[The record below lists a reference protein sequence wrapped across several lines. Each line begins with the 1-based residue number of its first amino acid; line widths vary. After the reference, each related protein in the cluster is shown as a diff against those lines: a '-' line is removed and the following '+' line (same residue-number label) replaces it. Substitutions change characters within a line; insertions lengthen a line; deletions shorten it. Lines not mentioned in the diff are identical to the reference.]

1 VYASNIEE
9 HHMKIVSYI
18 RVSTTKQGESG
29 LGLEAQRSA
38 VARFQADHTVV
49 AEFIEIEH
57 ATGKKHRPQ
66 MAAAIAL
73 CKQTGATLVVAK
85 LDRLARN
92 VHFTSSLMESGVE
105 FIACDMPHANRLT
118 IHIMAAMAEDEARR
132 ISTRTKDA
140 LAELKAKGVKLG
152 SARPGH
158 WDGIEH
164 RRGWRGMQGTKKQAV
179 LAERF
184 RATYAAVLPLIETLV
199 ERGESVEKI
208 TTTLNNRGLKT
219 SKGATW
225 RPTSVRRVVE
235 RLQSSQELVA

>member
-1 VYASNIEE
+1 
-9 HHMKIVSYI
+9 MKIVLYF

-29 LGLEAQRSA
+29 LGLEAQRTAIS
-38 VARFQADHTVV
+38 RFQADHTVV
-49 AEFIEIEH
+49 AEFIEIES
-57 ATGKKHRPQ
+57 GKKANRPELL
-66 MAAAIAL
+66 AAIAL

-199 ERGESVEKI
+199 ERGESVENI

-235 RLQSSQELVA
+235 RLQSSQEMVA